1 MEFQNI
7 SPNQKN
13 PFLEEIN
20 VDVNNV
26 LNFSINID
34 NLKLLLTTLIK
45 NQSALSQKIFDLE
58 NKIKGRSRTNS
69 IRDKSTNSIR
79 DKSRRNN
86 ITKSPSS
93 ESIIK
98 LDKEEKEENIEKIK
112 EKEKE
117 IANGSDNSNLKQ
129 NENIEEKNTSNEN
142 NTVEENGDKNLSM
155 QNKEINKENTVM

>member
-69 IRDKSTNSIR
+69 IRDKS
-79 DKSRRNN
+79 RRNN
-86 ITKSPSS
+86 ITKSPST
-93 ESIIK
+93 E
-98 LDKEEKEENIEKIK
+98 
-112 EKEKE
+112 
-117 IANGSDNSNLKQ
+117 
-129 NENIEEKNTSNEN
+129 
-142 NTVEENGDKNLSM
+142 
-155 QNKEINKENTVM
+155 